1 MTTLF
6 IIIVIS
12 ILPIVIVEVMESKK
26 PKCPCYVSDYRCEI
40 CSHKMRES
48 RR

>member
-6 IIIVIS
+6 IIIVIA
-12 ILPIVIVEVMESKK
+12 ILPIVIVEIGERKK
-26 PKCPCYVSDYRCEI
+26 PKCPCHVSDYRCEI

>member
-1 MTTLF
+1 MTTLV
-6 IIIVIS
+6 IIIFLAIA
-12 ILPIVIVEVMESKK
+12 PIVIVEVMESKK
-26 PKCPCYVSDYRCEI
+26 PKCPCHVSDYRCEI

>member
-12 ILPIVIVEVMESKK
+12 ILPIVIVEVMESKNLNALVMLVIIDVK
-26 PKCPCYVSDYRCEI
+26 SVAIK
-40 CSHKMRES
+40 
-48 RR
+48 